1 MAEAAALLAGRHDFR
16 LFCERPAEQPSTL
29 VVVESVEVA
38 TAGAL
43 ILVRLAASHFLWKM
57 VRRVVGTLVKV
68 GSGRLAPA
76 AFEALLAGEGPGRA
90 ARGCRPSGRRR
101 LRDSSWSASS
111 IPATRR
117 SATWLPP
124 FPFPAS
130 FPGRVSFAPW
140 NCFTPLTS
148 PPGTAPFPRSSSSTA
163 GGPTLTTS
171 WGSRP
176 CFTVAG
182 ALVLC
187 PQGPIALPIGG
198 GNYGYGWFPL
208 NPGTPPDIAAFRRGA
223 DALRAFVDGAMARYP
238 IDPQKIVPMG
248 FSQGGVMAFDLAL
261 RDPGRYA
268 GVGALSSWFPEL
280 LAEDLPKVPGHEGFP
295 VLIVH
300 GTEDSMLE
308 VEKARESR
316 ELLRPFGVTLTYREF
331 EMGHEIRPEALRVI
345 LKWLDEKALAA
356 R

>member
-1 MAEAAALLAGRHDFR
+1 MELLYAAHVPPGDGPFPTILLLHGWGASAHD
-16 LFCERPAEQPSTL
+16 LL
-29 VVVESVEVA
+29 
-38 TAGAL
+38 G
-43 ILVRLAASHFLWKM
+43 
-57 VRRVVGTLVKV
+57 
-68 GSGRLAPA
+68 LAPM
-76 AFEALLAGEGPGRA
+76 LHGGR
-90 ARGCRPSGRRR
+90 
-101 LRDSSWSASS
+101 
-111 IPATRR
+111 
-117 SATWLPP
+117 
-124 FPFPAS
+124 
-130 FPGRVSFAPW
+130 
-140 NCFTPLTS
+140 
-148 PPGTAPFPRSSSSTA
+148 
-163 GGPTLTTS
+163 
-171 WGSRP
+171 
-176 CFTVAG
+176 

-187 PQGPIALPIGG
+187 PQGQIALPIGG

-208 NPGTPPDIAAFRRGA
+208 SPGAPPDIAAFRRGA

-268 GVGALSSWFPEL
+268 GVGVLSSWFPEL